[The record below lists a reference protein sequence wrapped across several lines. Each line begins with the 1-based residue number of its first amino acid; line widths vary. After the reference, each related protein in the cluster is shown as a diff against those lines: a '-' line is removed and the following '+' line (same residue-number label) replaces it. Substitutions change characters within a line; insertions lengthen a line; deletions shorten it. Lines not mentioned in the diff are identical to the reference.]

1 MLPKKKKRRRA
12 HKKKKPTHLTEEE
25 EKPAQWIEKDVRT
38 ESSGGAQIKKT
49 SAIDRESSYPEN
61 RGRAKKGK
69 PDQWIK
75 EDFQTRS
82 SVHANKIESVKD
94 IFKEEMKTS
103 VINKS
108 KIKAK
113 DSTQEFLETHLLKS
127 VTLIYKLRQMRTEL
141 IFSFE

>member
-1 MLPKKKKRRRA
+1 MLPKKKQWPRTRKETYALDKGRRKSCLVDRERRQDR
-12 HKKKKPTHLTEEE
+12 KQQL
-25 EKPAQWIEKDVRT
+25 RT
-38 ESSGGAQIKKT
+38 DKET
-49 SAIDRESSYPEN
+49 SAIDRGSSYPEN

-82 SVHANKIESVKD
+82 SVHAHKIKPVTQTEKEFEVAESVKD

-113 DSTQEFLETHLLKS
+113 VSTQEFLETHLRS
-127 VTLIYKLRQMRTEL
+127 EL